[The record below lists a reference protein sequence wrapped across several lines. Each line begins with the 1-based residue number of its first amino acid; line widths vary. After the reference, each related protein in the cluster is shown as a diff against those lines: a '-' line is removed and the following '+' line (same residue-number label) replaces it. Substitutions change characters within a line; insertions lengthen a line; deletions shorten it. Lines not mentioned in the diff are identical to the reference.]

1 MKMKPAPAY
10 SSCLRSYH
18 FNEGEG
24 AFMAMLD
31 ARWLEHC
38 RAMQAFTV
46 EGVEAR
52 RNALADR
59 VRTGDHAAGLEFAKM
74 PALEAEVAQTKK
86 AAAML
91 DEQFHAGFAAHWPTL
106 KAIGERMLP
115 AFTAL
120 IERHLADITAISA
133 EIAEPLRFEE
143 TSVLRWLRSKRDFVA
158 SVCEKGSQGW
168 ATAEALFAGV
178 IESPEAE

>member
-1 MKMKPAPAY
+1 MKMKPAPVY
-10 SSCLRSYH
+10 SSCLKNYH

-31 ARWLEHC
+31 AKWLEHC
-38 RAMQAFTV
+38 KAMTAFTP

-59 VRTGDHAAGLEFAKM
+59 VRSGDHAAGLEFAKL
-74 PALEAEVAQTKK
+74 PSLEAEVAQTR
-86 AAAML
+86 AAGAML
-91 DEQFHAGFAAHWPTL
+91 TEQFNAGFAAHWPTL
-106 KAIGERMLP
+106 KAIGERLIP
-115 AFTAL
+115 AFDKL
-120 IERHLADITAISA
+120 IERHLADIMGITA
-133 EIAEPLRFEE
+133 EIAEPMAFQE

-158 SVCEKGSQGW
+158 QVCQTGSQGW